1 MHAKIKIVAA
11 MLIFGSIGAF
21 VRHINLSPAEI
32 AFLRAAIG
40 SIFLIG
46 AGFFLRQ
53 RFSYNLIK
61 KNLLLLVLSGA
72 ALGINWIFLFQAY
85 EYTSIANATLSY
97 YFAPVLVIM
106 LAPFILKETLT
117 PLKIICVFVAMFGL
131 FLIVGVSN
139 GHSGYIFNYNHTAGV
154 IYGLLAAALYAGVIL
169 MNKFIKNLSGFE
181 TTLIQLICAVL
192 VLLPYVAL
200 RKGLSFS
207 GIESKAVL
215 LILIV
220 GIIHT
225 GVVYFLYF
233 TAIKDLK
240 GQTIA
245 VWSYI
250 DPISAVVIAAIFLG
264 EAMNFMQ
271 IIGGVCILGS
281 TCLSERLEKA
291 GHRHSL

>member
-291 GHRHSL
+291 GQRHSL

>member
-1 MHAKIKIVAA
+1 M
-11 MLIFGSIGAF
+11 
-21 VRHINLSPAEI
+21 
-32 AFLRAAIG
+32 
-40 SIFLIG
+40 
-46 AGFFLRQ
+46 
-53 RFSYNLIK
+53 K
-61 KNLLLLVLSGA
+61 KV
-72 ALGINWIFLFQAY
+72 Q
-85 EYTSIANATLSY
+85 
-97 YFAPVLVIM
+97 
-106 LAPFILKETLT
+106 K
-117 PLKIICVFVAMFGL
+117 
-131 FLIVGVSN
+131 
-139 GHSGYIFNYNHTAGV
+139 
-154 IYGLLAAALYAGVIL
+154 
-169 MNKFIKNLSGFE
+169 GFE

-291 GHRHSL
+291 GQRHSL